1 MAQDI
6 LRQLQDIRQKALD
19 NLEAQHQELLFKTIQ
34 RLEREV
40 VNIASELPSRTG
52 TLFNTRLAIEIRP
65 KLQQAI
71 EELYLKPVQTF
82 IKDYDKIAGTIVATY
97 GKLSE
102 QKNLKG
108 ELLIPKEF
116 AQITE
121 ADLVVI
127 QQLKKLAF
135 TNFQNLG
142 NELANTLA
150 GEVYQS
156 TLVGRSFND
165 MVQTIRE
172 KINGIYQFSDNKKA
186 QQLVEYISNNPDGA
200 EVNIAIDEL
209 KQVYGRN
216 TQGDSFVKYASL
228 LVTDSI
234 MGFDGQLAKYRADA
248 LGLGSFLYYGSIIK
262 DSRDFCR
269 KHTGKVYTEEEINQI
284 WASDTGQGRD
294 QGSPFIVRGGYNC
307 RHSWQ
312 PVDPS
317 WVDEE
322 GNSTI

>member
-1 MAQDI
+1 VAQDI
-6 LRQLQDIRQKALD
+6 LRQLQEIRQKALD

-40 VNIASELPSRTG
+40 INIASELPTRTG
-52 TLFNTRLAIEIRP
+52 ELYSTRLAIEIKP

-82 IKDYDKIAGTIVATY
+82 IKDYDKIAGVIVASY
-97 GKLSE
+97 GKLP
-102 QKNLKG
+102 
-108 ELLIPKEF
+108 IPPEF
-116 AQITE
+116 KSITE

-127 QQLKKLAF
+127 QQLKRLAF

-186 QQLVEYISNNPDGA
+186 QQLVEYIANNPNGSQVDT
-200 EVNIAIDEL
+200 AIDEL
-209 KQVYGRN
+209 KQTYGRT
-216 TQGDSFVKYASL
+216 TQGDSFVKYAGL

-248 LGLGSFLYYGSIIK
+248 LGLNSYLYYGSIIK

-269 KHTGKVYTEEEINQI
+269 LHAGKVYNEEQINQI
-284 WASDTGQGRD
+284 WSNDTGQGRD

-312 PVDPS
+312 PIDPS

>member
-6 LRQLQDIRQKALD
+6 LRQLQEIRQKALD

-40 VNIASELPSRTG
+40 VNIASELPTRTG
-52 TLFNTRLAIEIRP
+52 ELYSTRLAIEIKPR
-65 KLQQAI
+65 LQQAI
-71 EELYLKPVQTF
+71 EELYLKPVQSF
-82 IKDYDKIAGTIVATY
+82 IKDYDKIAGVIVASY
-97 GKLSE
+97 GKLP
-102 QKNLKG
+102 
-108 ELLIPKEF
+108 IPPEF
-116 AQITE
+116 KSITE

-127 QQLKKLAF
+127 QQLKRLAF

-165 MVQTIRE
+165 MVQTVRE

-200 EVNIAIDEL
+200 EVDTAIDEL

-216 TQGDSFVKYASL
+216 TQGDSFVKYASI

-234 MGFDGQLAKYRADA
+234 MGFDGQLAKFRADQ
-248 LGLGSFLYYGSIIK
+248 LGLSSYLYYGSIIK

-269 KHTGKVYTEEEINQI
+269 KHTGKVYTEEQINQI
-284 WASDTGQGRD
+284 WANDTAQGRD

-317 WVDEE
+317 WVDDE

>member
-6 LRQLQDIRQKALD
+6 LQQLQAIRERTID
-19 NLEAQHQELLFKTIQ
+19 NLEAQHQELLFKTLR
-34 RLEREV
+34 RLEQEV
-40 VNIASELPSRTG
+40 VNIASELPNKTG
-52 TLFNTRLAIEIRP
+52 ELYSTRLAIEIRP
-65 KLQQAI
+65 RLQQAI
-71 EELYLKPVQTF
+71 EEFYLKPVQTF
-82 IKDYDKIAGTIVATY
+82 IKDYDKIAGVIVATY
-97 GKLSE
+97 GKLPIPAE
-102 QKNLKG
+102 FKN
-108 ELLIPKEF
+108 
-116 AQITE
+116 ITQ
-121 ADLVVI
+121 ADLVTI
-127 QQLKKLAF
+127 KQLKQLAF

-186 QQLVEYISNNPDGA
+186 QQLVEYIANNPDGA
-200 EVNIAIDEL
+200 EVETAIDEL
-209 KQVYGRN
+209 KQVYGR
-216 TQGDSFVKYASL
+216 TSAGDSFVKYASL

-234 MGFDGQLAKYRADA
+234 MGFDGQLAKFRADE
-248 LGLGSFLYYGSIIK
+248 LGLTSYLYYGSIIK

-269 KHTGKVYTEEEINQI
+269 KHAGKVYTEEQIREI
-284 WASDTGQGRD
+284 WANDTGQGRD

-312 PVDPS
+312 PIDPS

-322 GNSTI
+322 GNSTL

>member
-1 MAQDI
+1 VAQDI
-6 LRQLQDIRQKALD
+6 LRQLQEIRQKALD
-19 NLEAQHQELLFKTIQ
+19 NLEVQHQELLFKTIQ

-40 VNIASELPSRTG
+40 VNIASELPTKTG
-52 TLFNTRLAIEIRP
+52 ELYSTRLAIEIKPR
-65 KLQQAI
+65 LQQAI
-71 EELYLKPVQTF
+71 EELYLKPVQSF
-82 IKDYDKIAGTIVATY
+82 IKDYDKIAGVIVASY
-97 GKLSE
+97 GKLP
-102 QKNLKG
+102 
-108 ELLIPKEF
+108 IPPEF
-116 AQITE
+116 KSITE

-127 QQLKKLAF
+127 QQLKRLAF

-200 EVNIAIDEL
+200 EVDTAIDEL

-234 MGFDGQLAKYRADA
+234 MGFDGQLAKFRADE
-248 LGLGSFLYYGSIIK
+248 LGLNSYLYYGSIIK

-269 KHTGKVYTEEEINQI
+269 KHTGKVYTEEQINQI
-284 WASDTGQGRD
+284 WANDTAQGRD

-317 WVDEE
+317 WVDDE

>member
-1 MAQDI
+1 VAQDI
-6 LRQLQDIRQKALD
+6 LRQLQEIRQKALD

-40 VNIASELPSRTG
+40 VNIASELPTRTG
-52 TLFNTRLAIEIRP
+52 ELYSTRLAIEIKPR
-65 KLQQAI
+65 LQQAI
-71 EELYLKPVQTF
+71 EELYLKPVQSF
-82 IKDYDKIAGTIVATY
+82 IKDYDKIAGVIVASY
-97 GKLSE
+97 GKLP
-102 QKNLKG
+102 
-108 ELLIPKEF
+108 IPPEF
-116 AQITE
+116 KSITE

-127 QQLKKLAF
+127 QQLKRLAF

-165 MVQTIRE
+165 MVQTVRE

-186 QQLVEYISNNPDGA
+186 QQLVEYISNNPDGT
-200 EVNIAIDEL
+200 EVNTAIDEL

-216 TQGDSFVKYASL
+216 TEGDSFVKYASL

-234 MGFDGQLAKYRADA
+234 MGFDGQLAKFRADE
-248 LGLGSFLYYGSIIK
+248 LGLSSYLYYGSIIK

-284 WASDTGQGRD
+284 WANDTAQGRD

-317 WVDEE
+317 WVDDE

>member
-1 MAQDI
+1 VAQDI
-6 LRQLQDIRQKALD
+6 LRQLQEIKQKALD

-40 VNIASELPSRTG
+40 VNIASELPTRTG
-52 TLFNTRLAIEIRP
+52 ELYSTRLAIEIKPR
-65 KLQQAI
+65 LQQAI
-71 EELYLKPVQTF
+71 EELYLKPVQSF
-82 IKDYDKIAGTIVATY
+82 IKDYDKIAGVIVASY
-97 GKLSE
+97 GKLP
-102 QKNLKG
+102 
-108 ELLIPKEF
+108 IPPEF
-116 AQITE
+116 KSITE

-127 QQLKKLAF
+127 QQLKRLAF

-200 EVNIAIDEL
+200 EVDTAIDEL

-216 TQGDSFVKYASL
+216 TQGDSFVKYASI

-234 MGFDGQLAKYRADA
+234 MGFDGQLAKFRADE
-248 LGLGSFLYYGSIIK
+248 LGLGSYLYYGSIIK

-269 KHTGKVYTEEEINQI
+269 KHTGKVYTEEQINQI
-284 WASDTGQGRD
+284 WANDTAQGRD

-312 PVDPS
+312 PIDPS
-317 WVDEE
+317 WIDEE
-322 GNSTI
+322 GNTTI

>member
-6 LRQLQDIRQKALD
+6 LRQLQEIRQKALD

-40 VNIASELPSRTG
+40 VNIASELPTRTG
-52 TLFNTRLAIEIRP
+52 ELYSTRLAIEIKPR
-65 KLQQAI
+65 LQQAI
-71 EELYLKPVQTF
+71 EELYLKPVQSF
-82 IKDYDKIAGTIVATY
+82 IKDYDKIAGVIVASY
-97 GKLSE
+97 GKLP
-102 QKNLKG
+102 
-108 ELLIPKEF
+108 IPPEF
-116 AQITE
+116 KSITE

-127 QQLKKLAF
+127 QQLKRLAF

-200 EVNIAIDEL
+200 EVDTAIDEL

-216 TQGDSFVKYASL
+216 TQGDSFVKYASI

-234 MGFDGQLAKYRADA
+234 MGFDGQLAKFRADE
-248 LGLGSFLYYGSIIK
+248 LGLGSYLYYGSIIK

-269 KHTGKVYTEEEINQI
+269 KHTGKVYTEEQINQI
-284 WASDTGQGRD
+284 WANDTAQGRD

-312 PVDPS
+312 PIDPS
-317 WVDEE
+317 WIDEE
-322 GNSTI
+322 GNTTI

>member
-6 LRQLQDIRQKALD
+6 LRQLQEIRQKALD

-40 VNIASELPSRTG
+40 VNIASELPTRTG
-52 TLFNTRLAIEIRP
+52 ELYSTRLAIEIKPR
-65 KLQQAI
+65 LQQAI
-71 EELYLKPVQTF
+71 EELYLKPVQSF
-82 IKDYDKIAGTIVATY
+82 IKDYDKIAGVIVASY
-97 GKLSE
+97 GKLP
-102 QKNLKG
+102 
-108 ELLIPKEF
+108 IPPEF
-116 AQITE
+116 KSITE

-127 QQLKKLAF
+127 QQLKRLAF

-165 MVQTIRE
+165 MVQTVRE

-200 EVNIAIDEL
+200 EVDTAIDEL

-216 TQGDSFVKYASL
+216 TQGDSFVKYASI

-234 MGFDGQLAKYRADA
+234 MGFDGQLAKFRADE
-248 LGLGSFLYYGSIIK
+248 LGLGSYLYYGSIIK

-269 KHTGKVYTEEEINQI
+269 KHTGKVYTEEQINQI
-284 WASDTGQGRD
+284 WANDTAQGRD

-312 PVDPS
+312 PIDPS

-322 GNSTI
+322 GNTTI

>member
-6 LRQLQDIRQKALD
+6 LRQLQEIRQKALD

-40 VNIASELPSRTG
+40 VNIASELPTRTG
-52 TLFNTRLAIEIRP
+52 ELYSTRLAIEIKPR
-65 KLQQAI
+65 LQQAI
-71 EELYLKPVQTF
+71 EELYLKPVQSF
-82 IKDYDKIAGTIVATY
+82 IKDYDKIAGVIVASY
-97 GKLSE
+97 GKLP
-102 QKNLKG
+102 
-108 ELLIPKEF
+108 IPPEF
-116 AQITE
+116 KSITE

-127 QQLKKLAF
+127 QQLKRLAF

-200 EVNIAIDEL
+200 EVDTAIDEL

-216 TQGDSFVKYASL
+216 TQGDSFVKYASI

-234 MGFDGQLAKYRADA
+234 MGFDGQLAKFRADE
-248 LGLGSFLYYGSIIK
+248 LGLGSYLYYGSIIK

-269 KHTGKVYTEEEINQI
+269 KHTGKVYTEEQINQI
-284 WASDTGQGRD
+284 WANDTAQGRD

-312 PVDPS
+312 PIDPS

-322 GNSTI
+322 GNTTI

>member
-6 LRQLQDIRQKALD
+6 LRQLQEIRQKALD

-40 VNIASELPSRTG
+40 VNIASELPTRTG
-52 TLFNTRLAIEIRP
+52 ELYSTRLAIEIKPR
-65 KLQQAI
+65 LQQAI
-71 EELYLKPVQTF
+71 EELYLKPVQSF
-82 IKDYDKIAGTIVATY
+82 IKDYDKIAGVIVASY
-97 GKLSE
+97 GKLP
-102 QKNLKG
+102 
-108 ELLIPKEF
+108 IPPEF
-116 AQITE
+116 KSITE

-127 QQLKKLAF
+127 QQLKRLAF

-165 MVQTIRE
+165 MVQTVRE

-200 EVNIAIDEL
+200 EVNTAIDEL

-216 TQGDSFVKYASL
+216 TEGDSFVKYASL

-234 MGFDGQLAKYRADA
+234 MGFDGQLAKFRADE
-248 LGLGSFLYYGSIIK
+248 LGLNSYLYYGSIIK

-269 KHTGKVYTEEEINQI
+269 KHTGKVYTEEQINQI
-284 WASDTGQGRD
+284 WANDTAQGRD

-317 WVDEE
+317 WVDDE

>member
-6 LRQLQDIRQKALD
+6 LRQLQEIRQKALD

-40 VNIASELPSRTG
+40 VNIASELPTRTG
-52 TLFNTRLAIEIRP
+52 ELYSTRLAIEIKPR
-65 KLQQAI
+65 LQQAI
-71 EELYLKPVQTF
+71 EELYLKPVQSF
-82 IKDYDKIAGTIVATY
+82 IKDYDKIAGVIVASY
-97 GKLSE
+97 GKLP
-102 QKNLKG
+102 
-108 ELLIPKEF
+108 IPPEF
-116 AQITE
+116 KSITE

-127 QQLKKLAF
+127 QQLKRLAF

-165 MVQTIRE
+165 MVQTVRE

-186 QQLVEYISNNPDGA
+186 QQLVEYISNNPDGT
-200 EVNIAIDEL
+200 EVNTAIDEL

-216 TQGDSFVKYASL
+216 TEGDSFVKYASL

-234 MGFDGQLAKYRADA
+234 MGFDGQLAKFRADE
-248 LGLGSFLYYGSIIK
+248 LGLSSYLYYGSIIK

-284 WASDTGQGRD
+284 WANDTAQGRD

-317 WVDEE
+317 WVDDE

>member
-1 MAQDI
+1 VAQDI
-6 LRQLQDIRQKALD
+6 LRQLQEIRQKALD

-40 VNIASELPSRTG
+40 VNIASELPTRTG
-52 TLFNTRLAIEIRP
+52 ELYSTRLAIEIKPR
-65 KLQQAI
+65 LQQAI
-71 EELYLKPVQTF
+71 EELYLKPVQSF
-82 IKDYDKIAGTIVATY
+82 IKDYDKIAGVIVASY
-97 GKLSE
+97 GKLP
-102 QKNLKG
+102 
-108 ELLIPKEF
+108 IPPEF
-116 AQITE
+116 KSITE

-127 QQLKKLAF
+127 QQLKRLAF

-165 MVQTIRE
+165 MVQTVRE

-200 EVNIAIDEL
+200 EVNTAIDEL

-216 TQGDSFVKYASL
+216 TEGDSFVKYASL

-234 MGFDGQLAKYRADA
+234 MGFDGQLAKFRADE
-248 LGLGSFLYYGSIIK
+248 LGLSSYLYYGSIIK

-269 KHTGKVYTEEEINQI
+269 KHTGKVYTEEQINQI
-284 WASDTGQGRD
+284 WANDTAQGRD

-317 WVDEE
+317 WVDDE

>member
-1 MAQDI
+1 VAQDI

-40 VNIASELPSRTG
+40 VSIASELPTRTG
-52 TLFNTRLAIEIRP
+52 ELYSTRLAIEIKP

-82 IKDYDKIAGTIVATY
+82 IKDYDKIAGVIVASY
-97 GKLSE
+97 GKLP
-102 QKNLKG
+102 
-108 ELLIPKEF
+108 IPPEF
-116 AQITE
+116 KSITE

-127 QQLKKLAF
+127 QQLKRLAF

-156 TLVGRSFND
+156 TLVGRSFNN
-165 MVQTIRE
+165 MVETVRE

-186 QQLVEYISNNPDGA
+186 QQLVEYIANNPDGA
-200 EVNIAIDEL
+200 EVNTAIDEL
-209 KQVYGRN
+209 KQTYGR
-216 TQGDSFVKYASL
+216 TTEGDSFVKYASL

-234 MGFDGQLAKYRADA
+234 MGFDGQLAKFRADQ
-248 LGLGSFLYYGSIIK
+248 LGLGSYLYYGSIIK

-269 KHTGKVYTEEEINQI
+269 KHTGKVYTEEQINQI
-284 WASDTGQGRD
+284 WANDTGQGRD

-317 WVDEE
+317 WVDDE

>member
-6 LRQLQDIRQKALD
+6 LKQLQEIRQKALD

-40 VNIASELPSRTG
+40 VSIASELPTRTG
-52 TLFNTRLAIEIRP
+52 ELYSTRLAIELKP

-82 IKDYDKIAGTIVATY
+82 IKDYDKIAGVIVATY
-97 GKLSE
+97 GKL
-102 QKNLKG
+102 
-108 ELLIPKEF
+108 PVPVEF
-116 AQITE
+116 KSITE

-127 QQLKKLAF
+127 QQLKRLAF

-200 EVNIAIDEL
+200 EVDTAIDEL

-216 TQGDSFVKYASL
+216 TQGDSFVKYASI

-234 MGFDGQLAKYRADA
+234 MGFDGQLAKFRADE
-248 LGLGSFLYYGSIIK
+248 LGLTSYLYYGSIIK

-269 KHTGKVYTEEEINQI
+269 KHAGKVYTEEQIRQI
-284 WASDTGQGRD
+284 WANDTGQGRD

-312 PVDPS
+312 PIDPS

-322 GNSTI
+322 GNSTL

>member
-1 MAQDI
+1 MAQNI
-6 LRQLQDIRQKALD
+6 LQQLQAIRERTID
-19 NLEAQHQELLFKTIQ
+19 NLEAQHQELLFKTLR
-34 RLEREV
+34 RLEQEV
-40 VNIASELPSRTG
+40 VNIASELPTKTG
-52 TLFNTRLAIEIRP
+52 ELYSTRLAIEIRP
-65 KLQQAI
+65 RLQQAI
-71 EELYLKPVQTF
+71 EEFYLKPVQTF
-82 IKDYDKIAGTIVATY
+82 VKDYDKIAGVIVATY
-97 GKLSE
+97 GKLPIPPE
-102 QKNLKG
+102 FKN
-108 ELLIPKEF
+108 
-116 AQITE
+116 ITE
-121 ADLVVI
+121 ADLVTI
-127 QQLKKLAF
+127 QQLKRLAF

-186 QQLVEYISNNPDGA
+186 QQLVEYIANNPDGA
-200 EVNIAIDEL
+200 EVNTAIDEL
-209 KQVYGRN
+209 KQVYGR
-216 TQGDSFVKYASL
+216 TSAGDSFVKYASL

-234 MGFDGQLAKYRADA
+234 MGFDGQLAKFRADE
-248 LGLGSFLYYGSIIK
+248 LGLTSYLYYGSIIK

-269 KHTGKVYTEEEINQI
+269 KHAGKVYTEEQIREI
-284 WASDTGQGRD
+284 WANDSGQGRD
-294 QGSPFIVRGGYNC
+294 LGSPFIVRGGYNC

-312 PVDPS
+312 PIDPS

>member
-40 VNIASELPSRTG
+40 INIASELPTKTG
-52 TLFNTRLAIEIRP
+52 ELYSTRLAIEIKPR
-65 KLQQAI
+65 LQQAI

-82 IKDYDKIAGTIVATY
+82 IKDYDKIAGVIVATY
-97 GKLSE
+97 GKLP
-102 QKNLKG
+102 
-108 ELLIPKEF
+108 IPPEF
-116 AQITE
+116 KQITE

-127 QQLKKLAF
+127 QQLKRLAF

-200 EVNIAIDEL
+200 EVNTAIDEL

>member
-6 LRQLQDIRQKALD
+6 LQQLQAIRERTID
-19 NLEAQHQELLFKTIQ
+19 NLEAQHQELLFKTLR
-34 RLEREV
+34 RLEQEV
-40 VNIASELPSRTG
+40 VNIASELPTKTG
-52 TLFNTRLAIEIRP
+52 ELYSTRIAIEIRP
-65 KLQQAI
+65 RLQQAI
-71 EELYLKPVQTF
+71 EEFYLKPVQTF
-82 IKDYDKIAGTIVATY
+82 IKDYDKIAGVIVATY
-97 GKLSE
+97 GKLPIPQE
-102 QKNLKG
+102 FKN
-108 ELLIPKEF
+108 
-116 AQITE
+116 ITE
-121 ADLVVI
+121 ADLVTI
-127 QQLKKLAF
+127 QQLKRLAF

-186 QQLVEYISNNPDGA
+186 QQLVEYIANNPDGA
-200 EVNIAIDEL
+200 EVNTAIDEL
-209 KQVYGRN
+209 KQVYGR
-216 TQGDSFVKYASL
+216 TTAGDSFVKYASL

-234 MGFDGQLAKYRADA
+234 MGFDGQLAKFRADE
-248 LGLGSFLYYGSIIK
+248 LGLTSYLYYGSIIK

-269 KHTGKVYTEEEINQI
+269 KHAGKVYTEEQIRQI
-284 WASDTGQGRD
+284 WANDTGQGRD

-312 PVDPS
+312 PIDPS

-322 GNSTI
+322 GNSTL

>member
-6 LRQLQDIRQKALD
+6 LRQLQEIRQKALD

-40 VNIASELPSRTG
+40 VNIASELPTRTG
-52 TLFNTRLAIEIRP
+52 ELYSTRLAIEIKPR
-65 KLQQAI
+65 LQQAI
-71 EELYLKPVQTF
+71 EELYLKPVQLF
-82 IKDYDKIAGTIVATY
+82 IKDYDKIAGVIVASY
-97 GKLSE
+97 GKLP
-102 QKNLKG
+102 
-108 ELLIPKEF
+108 IPPEF
-116 AQITE
+116 KSITE

-127 QQLKKLAF
+127 QQLKRLAF

-165 MVQTIRE
+165 MVQTVRE

-200 EVNIAIDEL
+200 EVDTAIDEL

-234 MGFDGQLAKYRADA
+234 MGFDGQLAKFRADE
-248 LGLGSFLYYGSIIK
+248 LGLNSYLYYGSIIK

-284 WASDTGQGRD
+284 WANDTAQGRD

-317 WVDEE
+317 WVDDE

>member
-6 LRQLQDIRQKALD
+6 LRQLQEIRQKALD
-19 NLEAQHQELLFKTIQ
+19 NLEVQHQELLFKTIQ

-40 VNIASELPSRTG
+40 VNIASELPTRTG
-52 TLFNTRLAIEIRP
+52 ELYSTRLAIEIKPR
-65 KLQQAI
+65 LQQAI
-71 EELYLKPVQTF
+71 EELYLKPVQSF
-82 IKDYDKIAGTIVATY
+82 IKDYDKIAGVIVASY
-97 GKLSE
+97 GKLP
-102 QKNLKG
+102 
-108 ELLIPKEF
+108 IPPEF
-116 AQITE
+116 KSITE

-127 QQLKKLAF
+127 QQLKRLAF

-200 EVNIAIDEL
+200 EVDTAIDEL
-209 KQVYGRN
+209 KQVYGRS

-234 MGFDGQLAKYRADA
+234 MGFDGQLAKFRADE
-248 LGLGSFLYYGSIIK
+248 LGLNSYLYYGSIIK

-269 KHTGKVYTEEEINQI
+269 KHTGKVYTEEQINQI
-284 WASDTGQGRD
+284 WANDTLQGRD

-317 WVDEE
+317 WVDDE

>member
-6 LRQLQDIRQKALD
+6 LRQLQEIRQKALD

-40 VNIASELPSRTG
+40 VNIASELPTRTG
-52 TLFNTRLAIEIRP
+52 ELYSTRLAIEIKPR
-65 KLQQAI
+65 LQQAI
-71 EELYLKPVQTF
+71 EELYLKPVQSF
-82 IKDYDKIAGTIVATY
+82 IKDYDKIAGVIVASY
-97 GKLSE
+97 GKLP
-102 QKNLKG
+102 
-108 ELLIPKEF
+108 IPPEF
-116 AQITE
+116 KSITE

-165 MVQTIRE
+165 MVQTVRE

-200 EVNIAIDEL
+200 EVDTAIDEL

-234 MGFDGQLAKYRADA
+234 MGFDGQLAKFRADE
-248 LGLGSFLYYGSIIK
+248 LGLSSYLYYGSIIK

-269 KHTGKVYTEEEINQI
+269 KHTGKVYTEEQINQI
-284 WASDTGQGRD
+284 WANDTAQGRD

-317 WVDEE
+317 WVDDE

>member
-6 LRQLQDIRQKALD
+6 LRQLQEIRQKALD

-40 VNIASELPSRTG
+40 VSIASELPTRTG
-52 TLFNTRLAIEIRP
+52 ELYSTRLAIEIKPR
-65 KLQQAI
+65 LQQAI

-82 IKDYDKIAGTIVATY
+82 IKDYDKIAGVIVASY
-97 GKLSE
+97 GKLP
-102 QKNLKG
+102 
-108 ELLIPKEF
+108 IPPEF
-116 AQITE
+116 KSITE

-127 QQLKKLAF
+127 QQLKRLAF

-200 EVNIAIDEL
+200 EVDTAIDEL

-234 MGFDGQLAKYRADA
+234 MGFDGQLAKFRADE
-248 LGLGSFLYYGSIIK
+248 LGLSSYLYYGSIIK

-269 KHTGKVYTEEEINQI
+269 KHTGKVYTEEQINQI
-284 WASDTGQGRD
+284 WANDTAQGRD

-312 PVDPS
+312 PIDPS
-317 WVDEE
+317 WIDEE
-322 GNSTI
+322 GNTTI

>member
-6 LRQLQDIRQKALD
+6 LQQLQAIRERTID
-19 NLEAQHQELLFKTIQ
+19 NLEAQHQELLFKTLR
-34 RLEREV
+34 RLEQEV
-40 VNIASELPSRTG
+40 VNIASELPTKTG
-52 TLFNTRLAIEIRP
+52 ELYSTRIAIEIRP
-65 KLQQAI
+65 RLQQAI
-71 EELYLKPVQTF
+71 EEFYLKPVQTF
-82 IKDYDKIAGTIVATY
+82 IKDYDKIAGVIVATY
-97 GKLSE
+97 GKLPIPPE
-102 QKNLKG
+102 FKN
-108 ELLIPKEF
+108 
-116 AQITE
+116 ITQ
-121 ADLVVI
+121 ADLVTI
-127 QQLKKLAF
+127 QQLKQLAF

-186 QQLVEYISNNPDGA
+186 QQLVEYIANNPDGA
-200 EVNIAIDEL
+200 EVETAIDEL
-209 KQVYGRN
+209 KQVYGR
-216 TQGDSFVKYASL
+216 TTAGDSFVKYASL

-234 MGFDGQLAKYRADA
+234 MGFDGQLAKFRADE
-248 LGLGSFLYYGSIIK
+248 LGLTSYLYYGSIIK

-269 KHTGKVYTEEEINQI
+269 KHAGKVYTEEQIRQI
-284 WASDTGQGRD
+284 WANDTGQGRD

-312 PVDPS
+312 PIDPS

-322 GNSTI
+322 GNSTL

>member
-6 LRQLQDIRQKALD
+6 LRQLQEIRQKALD

-40 VNIASELPSRTG
+40 VSIASELPTRTG
-52 TLFNTRLAIEIRP
+52 ELYSTRLAIEIKP

-82 IKDYDKIAGTIVATY
+82 IKDYDNIAGVIVATY
-97 GKLSE
+97 GKLP
-102 QKNLKG
+102 
-108 ELLIPKEF
+108 IPVEF
-116 AQITE
+116 KSITE

-127 QQLKKLAF
+127 QQLKRLAF

-156 TLVGRSFND
+156 TLVGRSFNN
-165 MVQTIRE
+165 MVETIRE

-186 QQLVEYISNNPDGA
+186 QQLVEYISNNPDGSQ
-200 EVNIAIDEL
+200 VDTAIDEL
-209 KQVYGRN
+209 KQTYGR
-216 TQGDSFVKYASL
+216 TTEGDSFVKYASL

-234 MGFDGQLAKYRADA
+234 MGFDGQLAKFRADE
-248 LGLGSFLYYGSIIK
+248 LGLSSYLYYGSIIK
-262 DSRDFCR
+262 DSRNFCR
-269 KHTGKVYTEEEINQI
+269 LHTGKVYTEEQINQI
-284 WASDTGQGRD
+284 WAKDTAQGRD

>member
-6 LRQLQDIRQKALD
+6 LQQLQAIRERTID
-19 NLEAQHQELLFKTIQ
+19 NLEAQHQELLFKTLR
-34 RLEREV
+34 RLEQEV
-40 VNIASELPSRTG
+40 VNIASELPTKTG
-52 TLFNTRLAIEIRP
+52 ELYSTRLAIEIRP
-65 KLQQAI
+65 RLQQTI
-71 EELYLKPVQTF
+71 EEFYLKPVQTF

-97 GKLSE
+97 GKLPIPPE
-102 QKNLKG
+102 FKN
-108 ELLIPKEF
+108 
-116 AQITE
+116 ITQ
-121 ADLVVI
+121 ADLVTI
-127 QQLKKLAF
+127 QQLKQLAF

-186 QQLVEYISNNPDGA
+186 QQLVEYIANNPDGA
-200 EVNIAIDEL
+200 EVNTAIDEL
-209 KQVYGRN
+209 KQVYGR
-216 TQGDSFVKYASL
+216 TSEGDSFVKYASL

-234 MGFDGQLAKYRADA
+234 MGFDGQLAKFRADE
-248 LGLGSFLYYGSIIK
+248 LGLTSYLYYGSIIK

-269 KHTGKVYTEEEINQI
+269 KHAGKVYTEEQIRQI
-284 WASDTGQGRD
+284 WANDTGQGRD

-312 PVDPS
+312 PIDPS

-322 GNSTI
+322 GNSTL